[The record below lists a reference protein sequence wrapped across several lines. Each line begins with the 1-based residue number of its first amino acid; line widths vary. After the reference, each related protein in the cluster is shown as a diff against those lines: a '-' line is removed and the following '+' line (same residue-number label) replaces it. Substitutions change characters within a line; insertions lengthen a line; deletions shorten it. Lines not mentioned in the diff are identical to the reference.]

1 MLAAC
6 TKSTSQLQR
15 SRNKLCANKVR
26 FMDLSYAEVGYF
38 ITQVALSAASF
49 GVAESD
55 LQIVGAALGS
65 IFDVRCAPPTVIIP
79 AQGAQLQSICTDM
92 TCPLAKNDTCD
103 LYQTNITEPASAT
116 MSSMMATGAATATA
130 SSSSKASTA
139 SAGAGAGAAGAYP
152 AGIAAFGAMLAFL
165 L

>member
-1 MLAAC
+1 
-6 TKSTSQLQR
+6 
-15 SRNKLCANKVR
+15 
-26 FMDLSYAEVGYF
+26 MDLSYAEVGYF

>member
-1 MLAAC
+1 
-6 TKSTSQLQR
+6 
-15 SRNKLCANKVR
+15 
-26 FMDLSYAEVGYF
+26 MDLSYAEVGYF

-49 GVAESD
+49 GVAQSD

-65 IFDVRCAPPTVIIP
+65 IFDVRCAPPTAVIP

-92 TCPLAKNDTCD
+92 TCPLAANDSCA

-116 MSSMMATGAATATA
+116 MSSMMASGTASATA
-130 SSSSKASTA
+130 SSSSKPATP
-139 SAGAGAGAAGAYP
+139 SAGAGAVGAYP
-152 AGIAAFGAMLAFL
+152 AGVAVFGAMLAFL

>member
-1 MLAAC
+1 
-6 TKSTSQLQR
+6 
-15 SRNKLCANKVR
+15 
-26 FMDLSYAEVGYF
+26 MDLSYAEVGYF

-49 GVAESD
+49 GVAQSD

-92 TCPLAKNDTCD
+92 TCPLAKNDTCG

-116 MSSMMATGAATATA
+116 NTATATA
-130 SSSSKASTA
+130 SSSSKAATA
-139 SAGAGAGAAGAYP
+139 SAGAGAAGAYP
-152 AGIAAFGAMLAFL
+152 ASIAAFGAMLAFL